1 MNSAGLTLIIVTT
14 ALFSGIGILSSRGQ
28 HLSIEDYISA
38 RNSTGL
44 GTTIAT
50 LVASSMGAWILFSPA
65 EASVTA
71 GITALIGYALS
82 SAAALFVYAWL
93 GQRLRALMPEGLSI
107 AEYVFYRFGRGMYGL
122 ALIITAFYMSVFLTA
137 ELTGIALV
145 VQMAFGVPL
154 ILTAAIVGIGTLIYT
169 ALGGLRASIFTDK
182 IQSSLILPLLAVIFV
197 VSLMQVSDFRQ
208 ITHTA
213 PDLFNLG
220 SPAGIEYG
228 ATLLIAIVSAELF
241 NQANWQRVYVAHSSQ
256 TMRRAFLSAGMII
269 LPIILVVGS
278 FGFFAIDAGTADTPS
293 VALIAFIINA
303 TPPWIVLV
311 TMVLAITLIMS
322 SMDTLLNGLVSLFT
336 VDLVRLRPQTDQRQL
351 LRLARGGSV
360 VLAVLAIL
368 IASQGYSVLYLFL
381 VADLVCAAAVFPT
394 YYGLFNRQLSGTGA
408 LVASISGIIAGGLY
422 FPDPTFS
429 RGNLFLSFLIAFMVP
444 TLLSLLLARLRLG
457 IPFDFRHLQEKVVP
471 PGRTTEKVG

>member
-1 MNSAGLTLIIVTT
+1 MNSAGLALIIVTT
-14 ALFSGIGILSSRGQ
+14 AMFSGIGILSTRGQ
-28 HLSIEDYISA
+28 SLSIEDYITA

-44 GTTIAT
+44 GATIAT

-82 SAAALFVYAWL
+82 SAAALFSYAWL
-93 GQRLRALMPEGLSI
+93 GQRLRTMMPEGQSI
-107 AEYVFYRFGRGMYGL
+107 AEYVFYRFGRGMYAL
-122 ALIITAFYMSVFLTA
+122 ALIITALYMSVFLTA
-137 ELTGIALV
+137 ELTGIALA

-154 ILTAAIVGIGTLIYT
+154 GLTAAIVGTGTLIYT

-182 IQSSLILPLLAVIFV
+182 IQSGLILPLLAVMFV
-197 VSLMQVSDFRQ
+197 VSLTHVADFRQ
-208 ITHTA
+208 ITHIA

-220 SPAGIEYG
+220 SLAGIEYG

-241 NQANWQRVYVAHSSQ
+241 NQANWQRVYVADSSQ
-256 TMRRAFLSAGMII
+256 TMRRAFLSAGLII
-269 LPIILVVGS
+269 LPIILMVGS
-278 FGFFAIDAGTADTPS
+278 FGFFAVGAGTADVPS

-303 TPPWIVLV
+303 TPPWLVLV

-322 SMDTLLNGLVSLFT
+322 SMDSLLNGLVSLFT
-336 VDLVRLRPQTDQRQL
+336 VDLVRLRPQIDQYHL
-351 LRLARGGSV
+351 LHLARGGSV
-360 VLAVLAIL
+360 VLAGLAIL

-394 YYGLFNRQLSGTGA
+394 YYGLFNPRLSGTVA
-408 LVASISGIIAGGLY
+408 LVASISGIIAGVLY

-429 RGNLFLSFLIAFMVP
+429 QGNLLLSFLIAFMVP
-444 TLLSLLLARLRLG
+444 TLLSFLLARLQLG
-457 IPFDFRHLQEKVVP
+457 IPFDFRHLQEKVVA